1 MTKIIMNG
9 CNGKMGQVISRLV
22 SEDDSCEIVAGFDV
36 NDNIENTYPVFTNA
50 DDFTGDA
57 DVVIDF
63 SHPSALT
70 NVLNYCKKRNL
81 PVILATTGFS
91 DEQKKEFNEAS
102 KEIPVFF
109 SANMSLG
116 INLLIDLAK
125 KATKLLEG
133 NFDIEIVERHHNQ
146 KIDAPSGTALAIADA
161 IDETL
166 SFPAEYVYDRHAV
179 RKKRKK
185 TEIGLHAVRGGTI
198 VGDHEVIFAG
208 TDEVIELKH
217 SAHSKEVFAVG
228 AIKAAKFMT
237 DKPAGM
243 YNMNDLI
250 SNLSKLKRCNNC
262 TASYCLYKENHAIVA
277 WFKKG

>member
-1 MTKIIMNG
+1 MNG
-9 CNGKMGQVISRLV
+9 CNGKWASYYRLV
-22 SEDDSCEIVAGFDV
+22 SEDNECEIVAGFDV
-36 NDNIENTYPVFTNA
+36 NDSGSLILFSQIQMNLQATPMFI
-50 DDFTGDA
+50 
-57 DVVIDF
+57 IDF

-70 NVLNYCKKRNL
+70 TVLNYCKKRKL
-81 PVILATTGFS
+81 PVILATTGYT
-91 DEQKKEFNEAS
+91 DEQKKEFTEAS

-116 INLLIDLAK
+116 INLIIALAK

-166 SFPAEYVYDRHAV
+166 SYPAEYVYDRHAV
-179 RKKRKK
+179 RRKRKP
-185 TEIGLHAVRGGTI
+185 TEIGIHAVRGGTI

-228 AIKAAKFMT
+228 AIKAAKFMS

-243 YNMNDLI
+243 YSMNDLI
-250 SNLSKLKRCNNC
+250 STL
-262 TASYCLYKENHAIVA
+262 
-277 WFKKG
+277 